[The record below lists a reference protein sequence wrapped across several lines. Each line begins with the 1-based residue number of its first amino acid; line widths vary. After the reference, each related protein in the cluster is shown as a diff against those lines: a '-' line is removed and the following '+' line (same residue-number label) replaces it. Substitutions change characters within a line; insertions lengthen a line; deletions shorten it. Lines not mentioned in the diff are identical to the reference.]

1 MARISEDDREHNRAR
16 LLEAAAEAFARHG
29 LDAANINDISL
40 AAGLAKGTV
49 YNYFP
54 SKEAL
59 FLAVIEEACRLA
71 ATGSKVVAAHAPTR
85 ERLRAAIASDMTW
98 ASEHEAFARVLVR
111 ELFAG
116 EPEMYWRV
124 VEAGAP
130 YLERVGEILRDGVVR
145 GEVRADAPVDQ
156 LSLAF
161 TGLGLLALAHHW
173 GSGGGWPALTEIPDL
188 VVGLL
193 FEGAGPTVPGPS
205 SRPSVPRAEGG
216 RGGGA
221 TGAG

>member
-1 MARISEDDREHNRAR
+1 MGRITEDTRNSTRER
-16 LLEAAAEAFARHG
+16 LLQAAAAAFATDG

-71 ATGSKVVAAHAPTR
+71 AAGSDVRDPEAPTR
-85 ERLRAAIASDMTW
+85 DRLRAAIASDVAW
-98 ASEHEAFARVLVR
+98 AREHEPFARVLVR

-116 EPEMYWRV
+116 KPALYERV
-124 VEAGAP
+124 VTAGAP
-130 YLERVGEILRDGVVR
+130 YIEHVGQILADGVAR
-145 GEVRADAPVDQ
+145 AEVRSDTPVDQ
-156 LSLAF
+156 LALTF

-173 GSGGGWPALTEIPDL
+173 GSGGGWPALEQVPDL
-188 VVGLL
+188 VVGMF
-193 FEGAGPTVPGPS
+193 FEGAKPRPAEPRPASTT
-205 SRPSVPRAEGG
+205 SR
-216 RGGGA
+216 GA
-221 TGAG
+221 R